1 MDEGS
6 TKVCNHCHEAKPLT
20 EFGKRS
26 QSPDGRE
33 YRCSACYNTAYFEG
47 TVEHKVCT
55 QCDVDKPASEF
66 QKRSAS
72 KDGLQPR
79 CRACVKGYLADY
91 FQANREHKIDQMKAY
106 ESRNREAVNAR
117 HRRWIG
123 DAPGSPAG
131 APPFEAV
138 PADPEAV

>member
-33 YRCSACYNTAYFEG
+33 YRCSACYNTATRG
-47 TVEHKVCT
+47 NVEHKVCT
-55 QCDVDKPASEF
+55 QCDVDKPAFGVSE
-66 QKRSAS
+66 AL
-72 KDGLQPR
+72 GLQR
-79 CRACVKGYLADY
+79 RAAAECRACVKGYLADY

-117 HRRWIG
+117 HRRWM
-123 DAPGSPAG
+123 ATHPGAQQ
-131 APPFEAV
+131 AHHRLKAV